1 MPVTCSQNDCQPD
14 EESETDMPVAAK
26 AALRWRRFWQCLIGR
41 RKKRSQFNWL
51 PCCFA
56 SLRTAVRPF
65 LCQLNRDRSETVAV
79 QLLLLRVQ
87 NSALSD
93 GTRRRRGLAVSVVV
107 QPYSASMPQRSS
119 PPVDQGSLIA
129 LVESVRTPPQAG
141 FLR

>member
-1 MPVTCSQNDCQPD
+1 MAEILAMSH
-14 EESETDMPVAAK
+14 
-26 AALRWRRFWQCLIGR
+26 
-41 RKKRSQFNWL
+41 
-51 PCCFA
+51 
-56 SLRTAVRPF
+56 RTAQKKEPVQLAPVLLCLTLDCSKAVYVSAEPRPF
-65 LCQLNRDRSETVAV
+65 GDGRGPALVTQSPE
-79 QLLLLRVQ
+79 
-87 NSALSD
+87 LSD